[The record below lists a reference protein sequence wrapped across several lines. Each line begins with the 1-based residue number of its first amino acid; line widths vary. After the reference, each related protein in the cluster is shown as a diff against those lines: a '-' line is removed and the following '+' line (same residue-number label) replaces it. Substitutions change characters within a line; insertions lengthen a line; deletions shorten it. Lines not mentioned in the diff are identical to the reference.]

1 MSKKE
6 IRKILLQLEQDILK
20 MISEAERTDDNQV
33 QGSLRISNVKG
44 KARFYHKYTDE
55 KGQKHSRYIS
65 PVNNTELITSLAQQS
80 YDKAFLRTAYR
91 QLRAVRSA
99 LKDINENSLA
109 NIFSLLHNERKKLI
123 TPYEP
128 DDELF
133 IRNWEDDS
141 YPPGNFSDKD
151 PEIYSERGERVRS
164 KSEKIIADKYNMM
177 DFHYKYEK
185 PLFLTDRTRF
195 VTVRPDFTVL
205 NIRTRKQYY
214 HEHLGK
220 MDDPKYMRRNIYKL
234 RLYEKNGIF
243 IGDQLLL
250 TMESSEQPL
259 DMNHFELM
267 IKHYLL

>member
-1 MSKKE
+1 MMPRTALLHSSSRAPANIRDPLIFRILSGKPQPLFVQRNRDPEAGTHENERVMSFCPGITEVSLFMFHPSLTILKNIRSMNMSKKE

-109 NIFSLLHNERKKLI
+109 NVFSLLHNERKKLI

-164 KSEKIIADKYNMM
+164 KSEKFRY
-177 DFHYKYEK
+177 
-185 PLFLTDRTRF
+185 
-195 VTVRPDFTVL
+195 
-205 NIRTRKQYY
+205 
-214 HEHLGK
+214 G
-220 MDDPKYMRRNIYKL
+220 
-234 RLYEKNGIF
+234 
-243 IGDQLLL
+243 
-250 TMESSEQPL
+250 SS
-259 DMNHFELM
+259 
-267 IKHYLL
+267 